1 MREMYFILTSFHGVE
16 NGVGRWQV
24 RFLVGELRKQVD
36 TRVGELADDL
46 AAEPQHASGDPDAL
60 IFKVDQKL
68 LPPAVRPVTPLFTI
82 RDRCTASFY
91 GRDVL

>member
-1 MREMYFILTSFHGVE
+1 MYYSAVMQVHQKFSADGNALYAA
-16 NGVGRWQV
+16 QV
-24 RFLVGELRKQVD
+24 RVLVNELRKQVD

-68 LPPAVRPVTPLFTI
+68 LPPAVRPAGPLLDARFCLETI
-82 RDRCTASFY
+82 P
-91 GRDVL
+91 L